1 MWSLFSLIFLTLA
14 VSLDSFGAGIT
25 YGLRKI
31 RLPLLS
37 VIIIGC
43 CSGAMI
49 VLSMYT
55 GQWLAQWIAPGTAEK
70 AGGTLLCLLGI
81 WGLIQAG
88 RNTVSSSLRKEDAL
102 REETVAP
109 ARLLSLEIRRLGLVI
124 QILKTPAVAD
134 IDRSGTISPGE
145 AVWLGTALSLD
156 AFGAGVGAALMGH
169 SPWTAAGMIVC
180 ACAVFLIA
188 GIKLGFCFVRR
199 DPAGMLSYL
208 PGLLLLILG
217 LTRFF

>member
-1 MWSLFSLIFLTLA
+1 MWNLFSLIFLALA

-43 CSGAMI
+43 CSGVMI

-55 GQWLAQWIAPGTAEK
+55 GQWLAQWIAADTAEK
-70 AGGTLLCLLGI
+70 AGGALLCLLGM

-88 RNTVSSSLRKEDAL
+88 RNTVTSSLQKEDAL
-102 REETVAP
+102 REEMVAP

-134 IDRSGTISPGE
+134 IDRSGIISSSE

-156 AFGAGVGAALMGH
+156 AFGAGVGAALMGY
-169 SPWTAAGMIVC
+169 SPWTAAGMIAC
-180 ACAVFLIA
+180 ACAVFLMA
-188 GIKLGFCFVRR
+188 GIKLGFCFVQR
-199 DPAGMLSYL
+199 DLAGMLSYL
-208 PGLLLLILG
+208 PGLLLMILG